1 MDKVIL
7 HSDLNNFYA
16 SVECAVCPELRGK
29 PLIVAGSKE
38 KRHGIVLAKNEIAK
52 SHGIKTGDTIWQ
64 AKQKCPALVVVPPH
78 FDLYM
83 SYSEQ
88 IFELYTE
95 FTDLVEPFGPDE
107 CWLDVTGSMHLF
119 GDGKQIADKI
129 RAEIKNRFA
138 LTASVGVSFNKVFA
152 KMGSDIKKP
161 DATTV
166 IDRDNFRSIIW
177 KLPVSDMLMVGKKTA
192 EKLDGLNIHTVGDLA
207 NADSGALTKLLGV
220 NGMSIY
226 KSARGEDTTPV
237 RKYHLSREIKS
248 VGHGMTAVKDITN
261 EEDARTLI
269 LYLSDLIAARMRKYG
284 VRGCGISVHVRYY
297 DLSSESKQATMPTT
311 CASSI
316 IAEHALK
323 LYLSIANKPA
333 RTITVTIFNLTHG
346 DCQQLSFFGD
356 DVEKAEKLDK
366 AIAAI
371 RAKYGKKSVGL
382 AAMIEQ
388 DFIYDKSDAED
399 FLPFKR

>member
-1 MDKVIL
+1 M
-7 HSDLNNFYA
+7 
-16 SVECAVCPELRGK
+16 
-29 PLIVAGSKE
+29 
-38 KRHGIVLAKNEIAK
+38 
-52 SHGIKTGDTIWQ
+52 
-64 AKQKCPALVVVPPH
+64 
-78 FDLYM
+78 
-83 SYSEQ
+83 
-88 IFELYTE
+88 
-95 FTDLVEPFGPDE
+95 
-107 CWLDVTGSMHLF
+107 
-119 GDGKQIADKI
+119 
-129 RAEIKNRFA
+129 
-138 LTASVGVSFNKVFA
+138 FA

-248 VGHGMTAVKDITN
+248 VGHGMTAVKDIAT

-366 AIAAI
+366 AIASI

>member
-88 IFELYTE
+88 ISELYTE

-284 VRGCGISVHVRYY
+284 VRGCEYPY
-297 DLSSESKQATMPTT
+297 M
-311 CASSI
+311 
-316 IAEHALK
+316 
-323 LYLSIANKPA
+323 
-333 RTITVTIFNLTHG
+333 
-346 DCQQLSFFGD
+346 
-356 DVEKAEKLDK
+356 
-366 AIAAI
+366 
-371 RAKYGKKSVGL
+371 
-382 AAMIEQ
+382 
-388 DFIYDKSDAED
+388 
-399 FLPFKR
+399 